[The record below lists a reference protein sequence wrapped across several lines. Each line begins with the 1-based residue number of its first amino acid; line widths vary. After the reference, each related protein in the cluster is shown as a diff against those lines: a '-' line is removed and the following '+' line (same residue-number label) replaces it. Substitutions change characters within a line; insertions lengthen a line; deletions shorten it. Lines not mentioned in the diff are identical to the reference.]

1 MEKTAAAKHS
11 AAYRARK
18 NAEKNKLGIER
29 LSIDVPVGINKK
41 LRKLMKDHGF
51 DNRQELYQTMV
62 LYLVDAAHDEAK
74 RILTPAPS
82 GFVVTEKLARQLIE
96 AGMAEVNS
104 EADCE
109 G

>member
-18 NAEKNKLGIER
+18 KAEKNKLGIEK
-29 LSIDVPVGINKK
+29 LSVDVPLGINKK
-41 LRKLMKDHGF
+41 LRQLMKTHGF

-62 LYLVDAAHDEAK
+62 LYLVDASPDEAK

-82 GFVVTEKLARQLIE
+82 GFVVTEKLARQLRE
-96 AGMAEVNS
+96 LGMAEDDPD
-104 EADCE
+104 ADE
-109 G
+109 E